1 MEHEA
6 LTNLQAEL
14 FQARVALNQLR
25 AELHLTRDDERT
37 SSDDL
42 DKAVTRTVHA
52 VADVDNL
59 TARIH
64 QRLATRRP
72 V

>member
-1 MEHEA
+1 
-6 LTNLQAEL
+6 
-14 FQARVALNQLR
+14 VADDLAAPRFNRLR

-42 DKAVTRTVHA
+42 DRAVARTVHA
-52 VADVDNL
+52 VADLDNV

-64 QRLATRRP
+64 QRLATPRP
-72 V
+72 A